1 MSRKYGKYKKYYR
14 YGSIFK
20 LTKAERTMF
29 DVIYEI
35 SKTICISIIA
45 IFKAIVETSCY
56 VRKMVINFFALKK
69 IGYDLNE
76 MLDEIYKMTP
86 RQFEIFVAE
95 LFKQNG
101 YKTKLIPTLNNEKLD
116 IMLDDHVFVECKHY
130 SRNTKISLS
139 TIQELLDSNMMY
151 KGDKCIVVTTGNYTM
166 NSLKYVNQIDN
177 LELMD
182 VVNIE
187 QMLLD
192 LNPEQISRVIMRIK
206 NIA

>member
-35 SKTICISIIA
+35 SKTIYISIIS
-45 IFKAIVETSCY
+45 IFKATVEISHY
-56 VRKMVINFFALKK
+56 VRRMVINFFALKK
-69 IGYDLNE
+69 IGYNLNE
-76 MLDEIYKMTP
+76 LLDEIYKMTP
-86 RQFEIFVAE
+86 IQFEIFIAE

-101 YKTKLIPTLNNEKLD
+101 HEVKITPTLNNEKLD
-116 IMLDDHVFVECKHY
+116 IVLDGHIFVECRYY
-130 SRNTKISLS
+130 SKNTKISLS
-139 TIQELLDSNMMY
+139 MVQELLNSNIMY
-151 KGDKCIVVTTGNYTM
+151 KGDKCIMVTTGDYTM
-166 NSLKYVNQIDN
+166 DSLKYGNQIDN

-182 VVNIE
+182 IVDIE

-192 LNPEQISRVIMRIK
+192 LKPEQIGRIIMKIK
-206 NIA
+206 NVA